1 VQARPFFRLFRER
14 TNKVDGIAE
23 TKPRIL
29 DQYIKEAPSA
39 QNALSIFKGEWSSQ
53 FPGETRLLAG
63 SIPLFE
69 DPRIAWAID
78 KLGSV
83 AGQRVLELG
92 PLEAGHT
99 YLLEKAGAA
108 SITAIEANTRAY
120 VKCLITKEV
129 MSLQHAHFLCGDFM
143 EYLRQDPPKFDIC
156 IASGVLYHMRN
167 PAELLE
173 RLAGIT
179 DRLFL
184 WTHYYDRDII
194 NNDARLTS
202 KFSTSVSAEL
212 GGFRHTLYRQNYQVA
227 LDWAGFCGGSE
238 EYSHWLSRGDV
249 LTCLEHFGFSQ
260 LEIGF
265 DEPHH
270 PNGPAF
276 AVAARRG

>member
-1 VQARPFFRLFRER
+1 MLARVFFRLFGQR
-14 TNKVDGIAE
+14 TAPVGEAVE
-23 TKPRIL
+23 TSPGIL
-29 DQYIKEAPSA
+29 DQYVKEAPSA
-39 QNALSIFKGEWSSQ
+39 QNALDIFKGEWSSM
-53 FPGETRLLAG
+53 FPRETHLLAG

-69 DPRIAWAID
+69 DPRIAWALD
-78 KLGSV
+78 
-83 AGQRVLELG
+83 ELG

-99 YLLEKAGAA
+99 YLLERAGAA

-120 VKCLITKEV
+120 LKCLIAKEV
-129 MSLQHAHFLCGDFM
+129 MGLQHAHFLCGDFM
-143 EYLRQDPPKFDIC
+143 EYLRQEPPKFDIC

-167 PAELLE
+167 PVELLQ

-184 WTHYYDRDII
+184 WTHYYDGDII
-194 NNDARLTS
+194 NNDARLVS

-212 GGFRHTLYRQNYQVA
+212 AGFRHTLYRQNYQVA

-238 EYSHWLSRGDV
+238 EYSYWLSRADV
-249 LTCLEHFGFSQ
+249 LACLEHFGYSQ

-270 PNGPAF
+270 PNGPSL